1 MRTGLVRRGSCVV
14 KFSEGAEEDANPGF
28 CRGRATV
35 PCFPKIILTCR
46 VIRQSY
52 SMSVQ
57 PHSGELE
64 ILALLTQR
72 GQLEGWKSEEK
83 RYISL
88 AGGPDILQVLRLLR

>member
-1 MRTGLVRRGSCVV
+1 
-14 KFSEGAEEDANPGF
+14 
-28 CRGRATV
+28 
-35 PCFPKIILTCR
+35 
-46 VIRQSY
+46 
-52 SMSVQ
+52 MSVQ

-88 AGGPDILQVLRLLR
+88 AGGPDILQVLHLLR